1 MTSVMLKGDQ
11 MAAHT
16 AADSAPNFAGSDPLF
31 IDFGCGTGNSIR
43 FAEGIMGGAGVGLDI
58 SADRVAQ
65 AAERGYE
72 VAVGDLLAFTGRSV
86 ATASF
91 AIDLFPEFETRRA
104 WETALVTMLRAARD
118 FVFIQHLC
126 FDSAEALLARGQTS
140 AAHAAKSVALR
151 PRAVDYL
158 HFVQQHRAGLNI
170 VGFAAF
176 GIGEANGTPSA
187 FEGITGSLLDSA
199 MPAFRSARI
208 IIARKQVSR
217 FRAALQR
224 AGSGQLLL
232 YWEQPA

>member
-1 MTSVMLKGDQ
+1 MVGD
-11 MAAHT
+11 T
-16 AADSAPNFAGSDPLF
+16 AGSSTPTFAGSDPLF

-43 FAEGIMGGAGVGLDI
+43 FAEGIMGGPGVGLDI
-58 SADRVAQ
+58 SEERVA
-65 AAERGYE
+65 AAVDRGYE
-72 VAVGDLLAFTGRSV
+72 AAVGDLLSFNGRSV

-91 AIDLFPEFETRRA
+91 AIDLFPELETRRA
-104 WETALVTMLRAARD
+104 WETALITMLRASRD

-140 AAHAAKSVALR
+140 AAHAAKSVLLR
-151 PRAVDYL
+151 PRAIDYL

-176 GIGEANGTPSA
+176 GVGEATGTPSA
-187 FEGITGSLLDSA
+187 FEGITGTLLDGA
-199 MPAFRSARI
+199 APAFRSVRI

>member
-1 MTSVMLKGDQ
+1 MTSTTLEGDQ
-11 MAAHT
+11 VVGDTGAN
-16 AADSAPNFAGSDPLF
+16 SVPLFAGSDPLF
-31 IDFGCGTGNSIR
+31 IDFGCGTGNSMR
-43 FAEGIMGGAGVGLDI
+43 FAEGIMGGPGVGLDV
-58 SADRVAQ
+58 SADRVAA

-72 VAVGDLLAFTGRSV
+72 VAVGDALTFCGRSV

-140 AAHAAKSVALR
+140 AAHAAKSVLLR
-151 PRAVDYL
+151 PRAIDYV
-158 HFVQQHRAGLNI
+158 HFIQQHRAGLNI

-176 GIGEANGTPSA
+176 GIGEATGAPST

-199 MPAFRSARI
+199 APAFRSVRV

>member
-1 MTSVMLKGDQ
+1 MTSLTAEGDQ
-11 MAAHT
+11 MT
-16 AADSAPNFAGSDPLF
+16 SDTLEVSAPLFAGSDPLF

-43 FAEGIMGGAGVGLDI
+43 FAEGIMGGPGVGLEI
-58 SADRVAQ
+58 SPDR
-65 AAERGYE
+65 AAAAVERGYE
-72 VAVGDLLAFTGRSV
+72 VAAGDLLTFAGRSV

-91 AIDLFPEFETRRA
+91 AIDLFPELETRRA

-118 FVFIQHLC
+118 FAFIQHLC

-140 AAHAAKSVALR
+140 AAHAAKPVLLR
-151 PRAVDYL
+151 PRAIDYL
-158 HFVQQHRAGLNI
+158 HFVQQHRASLNI

-176 GIGEANGTPSA
+176 GIGEATGTPSA
-187 FEGITGSLLDSA
+187 FEGITGTLLDSA
-199 MPAFRSARI
+199 MPAFRSVRI

-224 AGSGQLLL
+224 AGSGELLM

>member
-1 MTSVMLKGDQ
+1 MTAPTVEGNQMLQDP
-11 MAAHT
+11 AA
-16 AADSAPNFAGSDPLF
+16 SPAPLFAGSDPLF

-43 FAEGIMGGAGVGLDI
+43 FAEGIMGGPGVGLDI

-65 AAERGYE
+65 AGERGYE
-72 VAVGDLLAFTGRSV
+72 VAVGDVLTFAGHSV

-91 AIDLFPEFETRRA
+91 AIDLFPEFETRRG
-104 WETALVTMLRAARD
+104 WESALVTMLRAARD

-140 AAHAAKSVALR
+140 AAHAAKSVQLR

-176 GIGEANGTPSA
+176 GIGEATGTPSA
-187 FEGITGSLLDSA
+187 FEGITGTLLDSA
-199 MPAFRSARI
+199 APAYRSVRV